1 MVRWR
6 HLPVLVSSA
15 VLGSF
20 ASAFP
25 RQTASCCVPPLT
37 PPGASCCI
45 GQWEGPYDLGTSCA
59 DDAGGCQPFACATDE
74 IAHAAL
80 IPTGSWPAVIPTE
93 GLIDL
98 AGQVVFWTTCTSHEG
113 YATHVWNPARPDDP
127 PVYHPEILSEL
138 NPNGPSV
145 DRNGPFCSGHA
156 WVLDEAKNPKLLTV
170 GGVDGAPFESGSR
183 RQRALRLRTPQGI
196 LVRSA
201 RVELAD
207 GMERRARGPR
217 RWTLVPERHDVPQPR
232 RYAVLAARRGWEVG
246 GRPTGV
252 MAERCRSS
260 SRIGGR
266 CLVRWALRRGTT
278 TASRGP

>member
-1 MVRWR
+1 MMVRWR

-170 GGVDGAPFESGSR
+170 GGVDGAPFESGSPCVGSGLFGCGLHKAYWFDPLASNSPTAWSDEPEDLGDGR
-183 RQRALRLRTPQGI
+183 WYPSVTTYLSPGGTQFLP
-196 LVRSA
+196 LVAGGR
-201 RVELAD
+201 LAD
-207 GMERRARGPR
+207 DQR
-217 RWTLVPERHDVPQPR
+217 V
-232 RYAVLAARRGWEVG
+232 
-246 GRPTGV
+246 
-252 MAERCRSS
+252 
-260 SRIGGR
+260 
-266 CLVRWALRRGTT
+266 
-278 TASRGP
+278 